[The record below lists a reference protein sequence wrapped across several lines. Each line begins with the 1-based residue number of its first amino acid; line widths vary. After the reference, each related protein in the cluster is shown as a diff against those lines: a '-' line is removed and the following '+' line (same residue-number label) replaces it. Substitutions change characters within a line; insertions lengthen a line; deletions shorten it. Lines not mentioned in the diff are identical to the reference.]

1 MTGGTVQDFL
11 VIDQITKSF
20 DVTRAV
26 DAVSMTVQ
34 QGEVFSLLGP
44 SGCGKTTLLRML
56 AGFVKPDSGRLLLQ
70 GKDITDVPPEKRPVN
85 TVFQNYALFPH
96 LTVWENIAFGLKMA
110 GRSQSFIHHAV
121 ENMLNLVKMGDY
133 AHASPVQLSGGQKQR
148 VAIARALV
156 NKPQVL
162 LLDEPLAALD
172 LKLRQHML
180 SELSAIHRE
189 VGTTFIYVTHD
200 QGEAL
205 SLSDRI
211 AVMNEGHVEQ
221 IDTPTAL
228 YEKPI
233 NEFVAGFIG
242 DANLLLGIVRECSE
256 DHLLRIEVAGF
267 GDVFVQASTKVESGN
282 RVTLVLRP
290 EHLHCQIGSCEKGQG
305 LNAFPARVEEVI
317 YGGSQE
323 RLRLKSNALLLQ
335 AQRIRH
341 GAAPPLN
348 VGMNCW
354 VTFEPTSCRIIG

>member
-26 DAVSMTVQ
+26 DSVSITVQ
-34 QGEVFSLLGP
+34 EGEIFSLLGP
-44 SGCGKTTLLRML
+44 SGCGKTTLLRLL
-56 AGFVKPDSGRLLLQ
+56 AGFVKPDSGRLILN
-70 GKDITDVPPEKRPVN
+70 GADITDLPPEKRPVN

-96 LTVWENIAFGLKMA
+96 LTVRENIAFGLQMA
-110 GRSQSFIHHAV
+110 GRSRAYIGHAV
-121 ENMLNLVKMGDY
+121 EDMLTLVKLQEHIHHLP
-133 AHASPVQLSGGQKQR
+133 AQLSGGQKQR

-211 AVMNEGHVEQ
+211 AVLNQGRVEQ
-221 IDTPTAL
+221 LDTPTAL

-242 DANLLLGIVRECSE
+242 DANLLLGIVRDSSE

-290 EHLHCQIGSCEKGQG
+290 EHLHCQTGSCEKGQG
-305 LNAFPARVEEVI
+305 LNTFPARVEEVI

-323 RLRLKSNALLLQ
+323 RLRLKSSALLL
-335 AQRIRH
+335 
-341 GAAPPLN
+341 
-348 VGMNCW
+348 
-354 VTFEPTSCRIIG
+354 